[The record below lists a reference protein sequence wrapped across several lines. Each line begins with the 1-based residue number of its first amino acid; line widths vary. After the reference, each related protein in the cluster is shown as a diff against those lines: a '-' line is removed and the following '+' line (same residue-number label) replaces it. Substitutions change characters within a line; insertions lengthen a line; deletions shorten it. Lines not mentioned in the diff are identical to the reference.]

1 MIYGANRV
9 ARVPFVLSPIP
20 SETFTGFT
28 QLLSIKWFGFQAA
41 SAKKLVNAGGGYD
54 KCGNRNRLRV
64 LQHRGS
70 PALPDTL
77 FRGRR
82 PLAASQGDVQDAEEG
97 DLEGADAAAAEETG
111 KPEVS
116 LFCDGANPRVSR
128 LPQNLLDVGGAAEQP
143 GMESDFEK
151 IIDLVKY
158 RVAHA
163 SCRFRLLVC

>member
-1 MIYGANRV
+1 MV
-9 ARVPFVLSPIP
+9 WLP
-20 SETFTGFT
+20 S
-28 QLLSIKWFGFQAA
+28 SKR
-41 SAKKLVNAGGGYD
+41 KKLVNAGVGYD
-54 KCGNRNRLRV
+54 KCGNRNGLRE

-77 FRGRR
+77 FRGCR
-82 PLAASQGDVQDAEEG
+82 PLAASQGNVQDAEEG